1 MASLK
6 RDRDLAE
13 MFDRFN
19 RDYFGGRK
27 PRYRV
32 LRYPLRRTRGCCDT
46 KRRRILIA
54 QWLEGNMLTATL
66 LHEMCHIGC
75 PAHGRLFQDRI
86 RRLLPL
92 VSPSI
97 ASLLEVL
104 EVKLP
109 ERAQLTLRDWIS
121 ARLRS
126 IAAVRPAAQWRGVR
140 RVLIEMELQSPCTE
154 PERRRQ
160 ERRLA
165 LARREW
171 AKISRAAL
179 SKRALLRDLL
189 RGGTRSRRRR
199 LKRKKGAPPKG
210 GGSSS
215 PAALGRS

>member
-1 MASLK
+1 MPSLN

-54 QWLEGNMLTATL
+54 QWLEGNMLTASL

-75 PAHGRLFQDRI
+75 PGHGRLFQDRI

-126 IAAVRPAAQWRGVR
+126 IAAGRPAAPWRGVR
-140 RVLIEMELQSPCTE
+140 RVLINMELQSPCTE

-165 LARREW
+165 WARREW

-179 SKRALLRDLL
+179 SKRALLR
-189 RGGTRSRRRR
+189 GGTRTRRRR
-199 LKRKKGAPPKG
+199 EAQKGVPPKG

-215 PAALGRS
+215 PAALRRS